1 MCGLV
6 SIFGYGNDA
15 PPVDACE
22 LRLIRDAMV
31 DRGPDGS
38 GLWISRD
45 RRLGLA
51 HRRLSLLDL
60 SEAGAQPMA
69 SLDGHLQIV
78 FNGEI
83 YNHRELRSRLKA
95 RGCCFVSHSD
105 TEVLLHLYAEKDV
118 EMVRDLRGMYAF
130 VIWDQRRRR
139 LFAARDPIG
148 IKPLYYADNGRSL
161 RIASQVKALMCG
173 GAIETERDPAGEVGF
188 LLWGYVPDPF
198 TTLRAVR
205 ALPAGAMMVAEQGRR
220 PIIQTFCDLR
230 EELALAAVTND
241 TPATALAIRERIHT
255 TLAKSVACHLIAD
268 VPVGIFQSA
277 GLDSSAV
284 TALASETPNTRLNT
298 ITLGFEEYRGTADD
312 ETPLAAQVS
321 QQYGTQHCTR
331 WLARDEFE
339 ADLERVIAAMDQP
352 TTDGVNT
359 YFVAQAA
366 HQIGLKAALSGV
378 GGDELFGGYS
388 SFRQVPALAAAA
400 WGRMVPRFVSRRLR
414 ASLAPAVGRITS
426 PKYASLLEFAGTYG
440 GAYLLRRALFMPW
453 EIAKLL
459 PPETVRAGLE
469 VLQPELELD
478 HAVRDIASPFL
489 KVSALELTCYM
500 RNQLL
505 RDADWAGMAH
515 SLEIRTPFADLE
527 VLRAIA
533 PLAARN
539 LLQAKKRDLI
549 NLPACPFPLPLIN
562 RAKTGFRIPVQ
573 DWIAKGD
580 RVHHE
585 RGLRGW
591 ARRLAGEF
599 GFALAH
605 HRSAR
610 RRSFD

>member
-1 MCGLV
+1 MCGLA
-6 SIFGYGNDA
+6 SIFGYGSDA
-15 PPVDACE
+15 PPVDAGE
-22 LRLIRDAMV
+22 LRLIRDAMAN
-31 DRGPDGS
+31 RGPDGC
-38 GLWISRD
+38 GLWISPD

-69 SLDGHLQIV
+69 SRDGQLQTV

-83 YNHRELRSRLKA
+83 YNHRELRSRLEAK
-95 RGCCFVSHSD
+95 GCRFVSHSD
-105 TEVLLHLYAEKDV
+105 TEVLLHLYAEKGV

-161 RIASQVKALMCG
+161 RIASQVKALIRG
-173 GAIETERDPAGEVGF
+173 GAIETARDPAGEVGF

-198 TTLRAVR
+198 TTVRAIR
-205 ALPAGAMMVAEQGRR
+205 ALPAGAMIVAEQDRR
-220 PIIQTFCDLR
+220 PIIQPFCDLR
-230 EELALAAVTND
+230 EELALAAAGND
-241 TPATALAIRERIHT
+241 TPATAPAIRQRIHAA
-255 TLAKSVACHLIAD
+255 LAESVGCHLIAD

-277 GLDSSAV
+277 GLDSSAI
-284 TALASETPNTRLNT
+284 TALASESPTAQLST

-312 ETPLAAQVS
+312 ETPLAAQVA
-321 QQYGTQHCTR
+321 QRYGTEHSTR
-331 WLARDEFE
+331 WLARGEFE

-352 TTDGVNT
+352 STDGVNT

-366 HQIGLKAALSGV
+366 HQMGLKAALSGV

-388 SFRQVPALAAAA
+388 SFRQVPALAAA
-400 WGRMVPRFVSRRLR
+400 WGRMIPRTITRTLR
-414 ASLAPAVGRITS
+414 AGLAPALGRITS
-426 PKYASLLEFAGTYG
+426 PKYAGLLEYAGTYG

-453 EIAKLL
+453 EIAQVLA
-459 PPETVRAGLE
+459 PETVRAGLE

-478 HAVRDIASPFL
+478 HAVRGIDSPFL

-527 VLRAIA
+527 VIRAIA

-549 NLPACPFPLPLIN
+549 NLPACALPPPLVN
-562 RAKTGFRIPVQ
+562 RAKTGFRVPVQ
-573 DWIAKGD
+573 DWISKGD
-580 RVHHE
+580 RVPRE

-591 ARRLAGEF
+591 ARRLAAEF
-599 GFALAH
+599 GFA
-605 HRSAR
+605 
-610 RRSFD
+610 

>member
-1 MCGLV
+1 MCGIV
-6 SIFGYGNDA
+6 SIFGYGSDA
-15 PPVDACE
+15 PPVDTDE

-31 DRGPDGS
+31 NRGPDGS
-38 GLWISRD
+38 GLWISAD
-45 RRLGLA
+45 RRVGLA

-69 SLDGHLQIV
+69 SRDGRLQTI

-83 YNHRELRSRLKA
+83 YNHRELRARLEAK
-95 RGCCFVSHSD
+95 GCCFVSHSD
-105 TEVLLHLYAEKDV
+105 TEVLLHLYAEKGV

-161 RIASQVKALMCG
+161 RIASQVKALIRG
-173 GAIETERDPAGEVGF
+173 GAIDPARDPAGEVGF

-198 TTLRAVR
+198 TTFRGIR
-205 ALPAGAMMVAEQGRR
+205 ALPAGAMMLAEQDRR
-220 PIIQTFCDLR
+220 PIVQSFCDLR
-230 EELALAAVTND
+230 EELAVAAVSNH
-241 TPATALAIRERIHT
+241 TPTAPQAIRQRIHAALAE
-255 TLAKSVACHLIAD
+255 SVRYHLMAD

-284 TALASETPNTRLNT
+284 TALASESPNARLST

-312 ETPLAAQVS
+312 ETPLAAQVAK
-321 QQYGTQHCTR
+321 QYATEHRTR
-331 WLARDEFE
+331 WLTRGEFE
-339 ADLERVIAAMDQP
+339 ADLDRVIAAMDQP
-352 TTDGVNT
+352 STDGVNT

-366 HQIGLKAALSGV
+366 HEMGLKAALSGV
-378 GGDELFGGYS
+378 GGDELFGGYN
-388 SFRQVPALAAAA
+388 SFRHVPAMAAA
-400 WGRMVPRFVSRRLR
+400 WGRMIPRSLGRALR
-414 ASLAPAVGRITS
+414 AGIAPALGRVTS
-426 PKYASLLEFAGTYG
+426 PKYAGLLEYAGSYG

-453 EIAKLL
+453 EIAQVLA
-459 PPETVRAGLE
+459 PETVRDGLE
-469 VLQPELELD
+469 ALQPEFELEQ
-478 HAVRDIASPFL
+478 AVSGIDSPSL
-489 KVSALELTCYM
+489 KVSALELTRYM

-527 VLRAIA
+527 VIRAIA

-539 LLQAKKRDLI
+539 LLQAKKRDLV
-549 NLPACPFPLPLIN
+549 NLPACPFPPPLVN
-562 RAKTGFRIPVQ
+562 RAKTGFRVPVQ
-573 DWIAKGD
+573 DWISKGD
-580 RVHHE
+580 SGQHE

-599 GFALAH
+599 GFA
-605 HRSAR
+605 
-610 RRSFD
+610 